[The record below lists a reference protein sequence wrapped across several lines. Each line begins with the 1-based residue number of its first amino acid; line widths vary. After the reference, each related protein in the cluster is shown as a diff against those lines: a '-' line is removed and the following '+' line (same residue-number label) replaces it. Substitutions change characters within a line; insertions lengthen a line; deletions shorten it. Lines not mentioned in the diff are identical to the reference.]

1 MAPALAMFPPA
12 GSRIHLIGICGTAMA
27 SLAAMLRESGYQV
40 TGSDTNV
47 YPPMSTMLEKL
58 GIPVSAPYS
67 PRNLEPRPDLVI
79 VGNALSRGNPEV
91 EEMLDQGI
99 AYESMPETV
108 KRACLAGRNSL
119 VVAGTHGKTTTSFML
134 AWILETA
141 GEADAKF
148 RPGFLI
154 GGMPENFPAG
164 FRVQPEPGGYFVIEG
179 DEYDTAFFDKGPKF
193 LHYQP
198 RTLLLTSVEFDH
210 ADIYADLDGVKLAFR
225 RLVNLVPASGV
236 IVASD
241 AATVGDVL
249 GKAYCPVQRYGSSA
263 SCHWRA
269 EHIETYEEWTRFE
282 VFRGKDRFMRVDL
295 KMAGTHNVMNAL
307 GALAMAAHLGVPD
320 RLIRQALG
328 TFQGVKRRMEVRGVA
343 NGIIVMDDFAH
354 HPTAVR
360 ETIRAVR
367 KRFPGKQVWAI
378 LEPRSNT
385 LRRRTFEGD
394 LTEALAEADRV
405 TLAAVY
411 HGESIP
417 EAERLE
423 PGRVVTR
430 LLREGLKAST
440 FGTVQ
445 ELIAHT
451 TASAKKG
458 DILLVM
464 SNGGFEGIHQKLLD
478 KLG

>member
-1 MAPALAMFPPA
+1 MAPAPAFLPP

-27 SLAAMLRESGYQV
+27 SLAAMLKESGYQV
-40 TGSDTNV
+40 TGSDSNV
-47 YPPMSTMLEKL
+47 YPPMSTMLEHL
-58 GIPVSAPYS
+58 GIAVKAPYS
-67 PRNLEPRPDLVI
+67 ARNLEPRPDLII

-91 EEMLDQGI
+91 EEMLDQEI
-99 AYESMPETV
+99 TYESMAETV
-108 KRACLAGRNSL
+108 KRSFLNGRRSL

-134 AWILETA
+134 AWILEVA
-141 GEADAKF
+141 GESDPKF

-164 FRVQPEPGGYFVIEG
+164 FRTQPEPGGYFVIEG

-198 RTLLLTSVEFDH
+198 RTLLLTSVEYDH
-210 ADIYADLDGVKLAFR
+210 ADIYADLESVKVAFR

-236 IVASD
+236 IIASES
-241 AATVGDVL
+241 AGVGDCL
-249 GKAYCPVQRYGSSA
+249 GKAYCPVERYGTSTT
-263 SCHWRA
+263 CHWRA
-269 EHIETYEEWTRFE
+269 EHIETYEDWTRFE
-282 VFRGKDRFMRVDL
+282 VFRGKDRYMRVDL
-295 KMAGTHNVMNAL
+295 KAAGDHNVMNAV
-307 GALAMAAHLGVPD
+307 GALAMAANLGVSD

-328 TFQGVKRRMEVRGVA
+328 TFQGVKRRMEVRGEA
-343 NGIIVMDDFAH
+343 NGIIVVDDFAH

-360 ETIRAVR
+360 ETIRGMR
-367 KRFPGKQVWAI
+367 KRFPGKNIWVI

-385 LRRRTFEGD
+385 LRRRAFEAE

-411 HGESIP
+411 HGEAIP
-417 EAERLE
+417 DQERLE
-423 PGRVVTR
+423 TGRVVMR

-440 FGTVQ
+440 FTTVQ
-445 ELIAHT
+445 EIVSHT
-451 TASAKKG
+451 VANAKKG
-458 DILLVM
+458 DVLLIM